1 MVSGCSCGLPAG
13 LELTPCCYFPSLLD
27 KLLAVDGIYS
37 SCSGTRLQV
46 SMSDKLQKVLLL
58 HKVVFFLRFPII
70 HDVITVISIH
80 FQLCRWPGACRF
92 EALRCRC
99 VTLGHQMQSL
109 LQYCN
114 PCTNLLSLC
123 YPCAFFSHS
132 DFEFLDF
139 SELVGSF
146 QFFWI
151 LQTFA
156 IVFAEVT
163 LTQPVAVDE
172 VDAEI
177 VVVEGRIIA
186 AWNVPLYCRISFSK
200 SRHSKSQSARIY
212 IIVLDLFCLGA
223 KNDRML
229 DRNQRAL
236 IAPVN

>member
-123 YPCAFFSHS
+123 YPCAFF
-132 DFEFLDF
+132 F
-139 SELVGSF
+139 SFGF
-146 QFFWI
+146 
-151 LQTFA
+151 
-156 IVFAEVT
+156 
-163 LTQPVAVDE
+163 
-172 VDAEI
+172 
-177 VVVEGRIIA
+177 
-186 AWNVPLYCRISFSK
+186 RISRF
-200 SRHSKSQSARIY
+200 Q
-212 IIVLDLFCLGA
+212 
-223 KNDRML
+223 
-229 DRNQRAL
+229 
-236 IAPVN
+236 